1 MGMLNKYFKSLTNL
15 SGLYRAADTRKETT
29 DMSSI
34 VDVHPNVSPDDLPID
49 ETMICIV
56 GGYSW
61 GVVGNKE
68 DYLVR
73 ITSIYNS
80 ADSVTCT
87 VDDIEEYVRSIP
99 MCTKNYG
106 EMFDVMRITTFIR
119 FCIEDYVQFSLKNIA
134 KYLSDK

>member
-1 MGMLNKYFKSLTNL
+1 MFLEQDLKDYKDFT
-15 SGLYRAADTRKETT
+15 
-29 DMSSI
+29 
-34 VDVHPNVSPDDLPID
+34 LPID

-73 ITSIYNS
+73 ITSIDNS

-134 KYLSDK
+134 KYLSDKETEAKNKIERGN